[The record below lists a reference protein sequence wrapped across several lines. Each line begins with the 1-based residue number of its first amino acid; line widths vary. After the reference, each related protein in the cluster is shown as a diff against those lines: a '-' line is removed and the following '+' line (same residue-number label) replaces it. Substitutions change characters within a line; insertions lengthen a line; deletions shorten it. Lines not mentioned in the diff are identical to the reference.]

1 MNRKVSSVM
10 APPCHAETGPTR
22 PEFEYGARSC
32 NGGGVLN
39 AIGTKESDAHP
50 HRERQHDRPRHHRP
64 DPATPTEAAD
74 AGLRITT
81 DDTPEPAF
89 AISATEGPQ
98 PGDAKV
104 EQDGATVY
112 LDGPSAEQL
121 DDKVLD
127 ASLDPAGNVQFAL
140 GQQA

>member
-1 MNRKVSSVM
+1 MLTLT
-10 APPCHAETGPTR
+10 E
-22 PEFEYGARSC
+22 
-32 NGGGVLN
+32 N
-39 AIGTKESDAHP
+39 ASTIVRDITAQTS
-50 HRERQHDRPRHHRP
+50 
-64 DPATPTEAAD
+64 EADD

-89 AISATEGPQ
+89 AISASEGPQ

-112 LDGPSAEQL
+112 LDEPSAAQL

-140 GQQA
+140 GEQA

>member
-1 MNRKVSSVM
+1 MLTLT
-10 APPCHAETGPTR
+10 E
-22 PEFEYGARSC
+22 
-32 NGGGVLN
+32 N
-39 AIGTKESDAHP
+39 ASTIVRDITAQIHEGD
-50 HRERQHDRPRHHRP
+50 Q
-64 DPATPTEAAD
+64 PTEAAD

-112 LDGPSAEQL
+112 LDRPSAEQL

>member
-1 MNRKVSSVM
+1 MLTLTENASTIVRDIT
-10 APPCHAETGPTR
+10 AQIHD
-22 PEFEYGARSC
+22 GA
-32 NGGGVLN
+32 
-39 AIGTKESDAHP
+39 
-50 HRERQHDRPRHHRP
+50 Q
-64 DPATPTEAAD
+64 PTEAAD

-112 LDGPSAEQL
+112 LDGLSAEQL

-140 GQQA
+140 GEQA

>member
-1 MNRKVSSVM
+1 MLTLT
-10 APPCHAETGPTR
+10 E
-22 PEFEYGARSC
+22 
-32 NGGGVLN
+32 N
-39 AIGTKESDAHP
+39 ASTIVRDITAQIHEGD
-50 HRERQHDRPRHHRP
+50 Q
-64 DPATPTEAAD
+64 PTEAAD